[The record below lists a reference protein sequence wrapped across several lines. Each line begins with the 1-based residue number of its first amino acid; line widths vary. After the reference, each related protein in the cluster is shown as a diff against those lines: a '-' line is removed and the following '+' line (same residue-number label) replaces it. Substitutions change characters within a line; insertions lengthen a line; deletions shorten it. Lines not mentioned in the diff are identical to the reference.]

1 MNISVRV
8 IIAQAKAALAQLKSS
23 VGGLGFGG
31 AAAGAGSF
39 GSALNGL
46 RIDRFGSQM
55 QWLGRQIEYN
65 FTLPIV
71 AAGAAVIKMSL
82 DNEKAL
88 VRIKKVYGD
97 ASHDANFYAK
107 EIQALEKAF
116 VALSNQFGISQAATL
131 NIAADWAAA
140 GASGLALAKAV
151 QLTMKTMV
159 LGEMEAA
166 DATKALIA
174 IQAQYGFSVDELSNA
189 INILNMVENQTGT
202 SMKDLIDGFARAA
215 GVAKAMGVGVREL
228 AADIAA
234 LTPATGS
241 AANAGNA
248 LKTIFSRMMSP
259 TKDAAEVLKLMGIN
273 TFAFSWQASNAQEK
287 LLIMAHSFHDL
298 SDAQKGFVSSIIASR
313 YQVNRFEVLMSALID
328 PLGYYQRALD
338 ATANK
343 TAVYKQAQKEL
354 DAVLT
359 SSPQRLKILWTTM
372 QNAAADIIQPLIPL
386 VLWLATALQKLVQA
400 FSDLNPGIQKFIL
413 FGFAI
418 IAIIGPLIRYIGAFQ
433 VLIFELGGLFKLLKV
448 PIISVSNAL
457 WTLIRIPLAAA
468 FSLWGLALRAFIGFF
483 SFLPVAF
490 NGVMLGIL
498 RVITWGSTAI
508 PAAWTL
514 ITRGIFWVTLG
525 FGLGI
530 KNLFAIILGGI
541 QNIILVGVGK
551 LGVVWRAGLAAMEAT
566 LISFAAVSGVIWR
579 ALTTN
584 PLIAIQGMFMA
595 IIGFMGSIL
604 PAIRTASTAVM
615 AAMTGP
621 WGIAISG
628 IIVLIAI
635 FWKQIKQMFENGV
648 KWFTNNGKNI
658 GNAFAPIGKAAQA
671 AKNLVLRAFNALPAG
686 IQNALMAVVRTVAAA
701 AKAVYSW
708 FSYLNPWARHSPSL
722 VDNVTSGVAEIKNQY
737 ASLTDVGSAFARA
750 GDDLKKFAAAIAGV
764 NRSAEANH
772 YAEIRA
778 ELISVARDAVGPFD
792 NLIKELYLLEDQLS
806 SVKDAMDAQ
815 QAVVDNLKSKLDAA
829 NDSLNLQKDLLQQ
842 MQDEASGY
850 SDQINRINGDLEVL
864 TGTRESLRQIGAGS
878 DILGPMDAQINML
891 KQQKKG
897 INDQLNAAQKA
908 YNDQKKL
915 VDELTAAR
923 DKLQASYDLE
933 KQKLDQ
939 INDAYGKIRDR
950 ISDITGAI
958 QDFQSSIDS
967 LKAGAGKAD
976 DIANNFNAGAG
987 ANFADV
993 GGSGGIGREGG
1004 VGDQSAAID
1013 EFTKKLQDDTKKMFG
1028 MFNFLE
1034 PIKKGWNAAWAWVAT
1049 TFGPL
1054 ANLVGNFFA
1063 HLIDNVPNPFA
1074 GIGKDSFS
1082 GFTEGIKSL
1091 LDSLKGFGE
1100 AVWRLIG
1107 KPLEELWAAVK
1118 DAFSGALDKI
1128 APQITKFKDLW
1139 QPLQKLWLEIVPI
1152 LKILGAIIGG
1162 VLVFAFTILVD
1173 LLKNI
1178 VGPII
1183 NWLIDVISGV
1193 IKVLR
1198 GVIEFIVGVFTGDWT
1213 LAWQGIKDIFGGL
1226 WDIIWSTL
1234 KNAVLLIWGI
1244 IKGLVEGIVDF
1255 FVWLWDE
1262 LVGHSII
1269 PDIINGIM
1277 EWFQKGADFLKAIMD
1292 FIVGV
1297 IVWVWQNSIQPV
1309 FNAIGVAWNWV
1320 VKQIADGVDDWKYR
1334 FEIVKAV
1341 LAALHQVAVD
1351 KINAMKDKF
1360 WELVDRIKDV
1370 VNNIKAWI
1378 DNVIEKFLGIGAR
1391 LKFDGIFD
1399 GLKNAFKS
1407 AMNWIIDKWN
1417 GMSFGV
1423 GPFSVDT
1430 PNIPK
1435 LASGGKTNGPA
1446 IVGEGNQNYAEYV
1459 IPTDPQ
1465 YRKRAWML
1473 MEQLAGDLGVKDLLG
1488 SGKTMKQ
1495 FSEAL
1500 LRGVGGD
1507 RVQFFASGGVLGGTK
1522 LRGSSRAGVV
1532 VVSHSEHAEYHF
1544 HGNLEFPNIK
1554 SGSDAEDFISN
1565 LRALVGK

>member
-1 MNISVRV
+1 
-8 IIAQAKAALAQLKSS
+8 
-23 VGGLGFGG
+23 
-31 AAAGAGSF
+31 
-39 GSALNGL
+39 
-46 RIDRFGSQM
+46 M

-71 AAGAAVIKMSL
+71 AAGAAVMKMAL

-97 ASHDANFYAK
+97 AGHDANFYSK
-107 EIQALEKAF
+107 EIQSLQKAF
-116 VALSNQFGISQAATL
+116 VALSNQFGITQAATL

-159 LGEMEAA
+159 LGELEAT
-166 DATKALIA
+166 DATKSLIA
-174 IQAQYGFSVDELSNA
+174 IQAQYGFSVDQLSDA

-202 SMKDLIDGFARAA
+202 SMKDLIDGFSRAA
-215 GVAKAMGVGVREL
+215 GVAKGAGVGVREL

-248 LKTIFSRMMSP
+248 LKTIFSRMLSP
-259 TKDAAEVLKLMGIN
+259 TKEAAEVLKLMGIN
-273 TFAFSWQASNAQEK
+273 TLGFSWQASNAQEK

-313 YQVNRFEVLMSALID
+313 YQVNRFEVLMTALLD

-338 ATANK
+338 ATADK

-386 VLWLATALQKLVQA
+386 VLWLATALQSLVKA
-400 FSDLNPGIQKFIL
+400 FSNLNPSIQKFVL
-413 FGFAI
+413 FGLAV

-448 PIISVSNAL
+448 PIIGVTNAL
-457 WTLIRIPLAAA
+457 WTLVRIPVALA
-468 FSLWGLALRAFIGFF
+468 FSLWGIALKGFIGFF
-483 SFLPVAF
+483 SILPAMIRVGTLAMAAVF
-490 NGVMLGIL
+490 EAGVWLLPNIWKAVMFTMTLWTRIDLALISATFSRWLGALPGLVLLGMRRLGI
-498 RVITWGSTAI
+498 I
-508 PAAWTL
+508 
-514 ITRGIFWVTLG
+514 
-525 FGLGI
+525 
-530 KNLFAIILGGI
+530 
-541 QNIILVGVGK
+541 
-551 LGVVWRAGLAAMEAT
+551 WRAGLAGMEA
-566 LISFAAVSGVIWR
+566 
-579 ALTTN
+579 AL
-584 PLIAIQGMFMA
+584 LAFMA
-595 IIGFMGSIL
+595 ISGATWRLIATNPVVAIRTMFIAIIGLITGAL
-604 PAIRTASTAVM
+604 PAIRAASTAVM

-628 IIVLIAI
+628 IVVLIAI

-686 IQNALMAVVRTVAAA
+686 IQNALLAVVRTVAAA

-750 GDDLKKFAAAIAGV
+750 GDDLKKFAAAVAAV

-772 YAEIRA
+772 YKEIRD
-778 ELISVARDAVGPFD
+778 ELVSVAKDAVGPFD
-792 NLIKELYLLEDQLS
+792 NLIKELYQLEDQLS

-815 QAVVDNLKSKLDAA
+815 QAVVDDFKSKLDAA
-829 NDSLNLQKDLLQQ
+829 NDSLDMQKDLLQQ
-842 MQDEASGY
+842 MKDEADSY

-864 TGTRESLRQIGAGS
+864 TGARESLRQIGAGS
-878 DILGPMDAQINML
+878 DILGPMDDQINML

-897 INDQLNAAQKA
+897 INDQLDAAQKA

-915 VDELTAAR
+915 VDDLTAAR

-933 KQKLDQ
+933 KKKLDE

-950 ISDITGAI
+950 ISEITGAI
-958 QDFQSSIDS
+958 QDFQSSVDA
-967 LKAGAGKAD
+967 LKSGAGKTD
-976 DIANNFNAGAG
+976 DLANNFNAGAG

-993 GGSGGIGREGG
+993 GGGGGIGREGG
-1004 VGDQSAAID
+1004 IADQSAAID
-1013 EFTKKLQDDTKKMFG
+1013 EFTKHLQDETKKMFG
-1028 MFNFLE
+1028 MFNFLD
-1034 PIKKGWNAAWAWVAT
+1034 PIKKGWNKAWDWIKS

-1054 ANLVGNFFA
+1054 ANLIGNFFA
-1063 HLIDNVPNPFA
+1063 SLFANVPNPFA
-1074 GIGKDSFS
+1074 NIGKDSFS

-1091 LDSLKGFGE
+1091 LEGIKGFGE

-1107 KPLEELWAAVK
+1107 QPLKELWAAVQ

-1128 APQITKFKDLW
+1128 APQITKFKELW
-1139 QPLQKLWLEIVPI
+1139 VPLQKLWLEIVPI
-1152 LKILGAIIGG
+1152 LKLLGAIIGG
-1162 VLVFAFTILVD
+1162 VLVFAFTLLVD
-1173 LLKNI
+1173 ILKNV

-1183 NWLIDVISGV
+1183 NWLIDIIAGI
-1193 IKVLR
+1193 IKILR
-1198 GVIEFIVGVFTGDWT
+1198 GIIEFIVGVFTGDWK

-1226 WDIIWSTL
+1226 VDIIVSTL
-1234 KNAVLLIWGI
+1234 KNAVLLLWGI
-1244 IKGLVEGIVDF
+1244 VKGLVEGIVDF

-1277 EWFQKGADFLKAIMD
+1277 EWFQKGADFLKGIMD
-1292 FIVGV
+1292 FIVGI
-1297 IVWVWQNSIQPV
+1297 IVWVWQNTVQPV
-1309 FNAIGVAWNWV
+1309 FNDIGQAWNWV
-1320 VKQIADGVDDWKYR
+1320 VKQISEGVDEWKRR
-1334 FEIVKAV
+1334 FEIAKAV

-1360 WELVDRIKDV
+1360 SELVDRIKNV
-1370 VNNIKAWI
+1370 VNDIKAWI

-1399 GLKNAFKS
+1399 SLKSAFKS

-1417 GMSFGV
+1417 GLSFGV

-1430 PNIPK
+1430 PNMPR
-1435 LASGGKTNGPA
+1435 LAAGGKTSGPA
-1446 IVGEGNQNYAEYV
+1446 LVGEGNQNYAEYV

-1500 LRGVGGD
+1500 LRGVSGD
-1507 RVQFFASGGVLGGTK
+1507 RVQFFASGGVLGGTR
-1522 LRGSSRAGVV
+1522 LRGSGRAGVV
-1532 VVSHSEHAEYHF
+1532 VVSHSENTEYHF

-1554 SGSDAEDFISN
+1554 SGSDAEEFVNN